1 MMNFLRHHVRS
12 PMDIP
17 LRTKIS
23 PPKRESL
30 CAARDAPPISWGMT
44 RRLALVLVGLLAFT
58 AGFGAAQGAE
68 TPGTAD
74 RIREAGD
81 ATLSEFQWIARPLVV
96 FADNPAD
103 PRYVQQM
110 QLITERLDALVERD
124 VVVIT
129 DTDPAA
135 RSPIRREL
143 RPRGFMF
150 TLLAKDGTVII
161 RKPTPWDVRE
171 ISRSID
177 KQPLRQQEVR
187 DRRDVLRE

>member
-1 MMNFLRHHVRS
+1 M
-12 PMDIP
+12 
-17 LRTKIS
+17 
-23 PPKRESL
+23 KR
-30 CAARDAPPISWGMT
+30 CIT
-44 RRLALVLVGLLAFT
+44 LVSIGFFTLT
-58 AGFGAAQGAE
+58 AGLGAAQGAE
-68 TPGTAD
+68 PAEAETIRPAD
-74 RIREAGD
+74 E
-81 ATLSEFQWIARPLVV
+81 ATLEEFLWIKRPLVV

-110 QLITERLDALVERD
+110 QLITERLDALEERD

-129 DTDPAA
+129 DTDPSA

-150 TLLAKDGTVII
+150 TLIAKDGTVII
-161 RKPTPWDVRE
+161 RKPAPWDVRE

-187 DRRDVLRE
+187 DRRDSLRQ